1 MGHHGGMTTERG
13 RSFPARLA
21 DAIREASAER
31 NWLQEDLIQ
40 QSGLGR
46 STIQRLWSGRSE
58 VKPTRRTRLEL
69 ERTFQWEAG
78 TVEALWA
85 GGERPQPPQ
94 STEAPIAD
102 QIRDLRALA
111 AELLTRAE
119 ALQARADGDT
129 DRARKTA

>member
-1 MGHHGGMTTERG
+1 MTTERG
-13 RSFPARLA
+13 RPSPARLA
-21 DAIREASAER
+21 KAIRDACAER

-69 ERTFQWEAG
+69 ERTLQWSPG

-85 GGERPQPPQ
+85 GEEHPQPPQ
-94 STEAPIAD
+94 PTQLAD
-102 QIRDLRALA
+102 EIRDLRALA
-111 AELLTRAE
+111 AELLTRAD
-119 ALQARADGDT
+119 ALQARADSASSPT
-129 DRARKTA
+129 HRSA